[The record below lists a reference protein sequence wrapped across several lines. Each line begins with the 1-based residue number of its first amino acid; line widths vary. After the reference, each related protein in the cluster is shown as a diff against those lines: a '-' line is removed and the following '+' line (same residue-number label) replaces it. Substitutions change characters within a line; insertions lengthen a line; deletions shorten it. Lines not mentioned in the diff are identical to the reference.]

1 MEWRWG
7 RGRGETHEGA
17 VVQRNRAM
25 ALGFGWNLLGGA
37 RCSGRRARG
46 GRRGNAKWDGDSVG
60 RQRGGFRTR
69 LRRQDVHGAWPA
81 RSGERRRVADTRRQ
95 DPEPVGHADTED
107 FLKNTIQLLKPTPDS
122 DTLTMIY
129 S

>member
-37 RCSGRRARG
+37 SVFRSPCARRKEGKCEMGQRLGGQVPGWLQDAAATPGR
-46 GRRGNAKWDGDSVG
+46 
-60 RQRGGFRTR
+60 
-69 LRRQDVHGAWPA
+69 P
-81 RSGERRRVADTRRQ
+81 RRVACALRRAATGGATRRQ
-95 DPEPVGHADTED
+95 DSEPVGHGD
-107 FLKNTIQLLKPTPDS
+107 
-122 DTLTMIY
+122 
-129 S
+129 